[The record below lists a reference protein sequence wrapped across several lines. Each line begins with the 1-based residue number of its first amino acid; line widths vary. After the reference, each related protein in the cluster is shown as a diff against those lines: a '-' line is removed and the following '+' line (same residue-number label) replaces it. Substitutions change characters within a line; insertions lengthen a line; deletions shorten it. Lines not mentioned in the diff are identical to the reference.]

1 MAVTVNI
8 YPNFL
13 ELLATAAI
21 NLQSDTLKVALLTT
35 AATFS
40 SADTGVEDVSANEV
54 AAAGY
59 SAGGTSLTGT
69 SISTSNSLLTLSA
82 DNAVWE
88 DSTID
93 AGAAVLYDSTADDQ
107 LIAFIDFGEELSSTD
122 DSFTVDWNVD
132 GVLTIGVS

>member
-35 AATFS
+35 AATYN
-40 SADTGVEDVSANEV
+40 SADTGVIDVSTNEV

-59 SAGGTSLTGT
+59 SAGGTTLTGT
-69 SISTSNSLLTLSA
+69 SISTSNNLLTLSA
-82 DNAVWE
+82 DTAVWE

-93 AGAAVLYDSTADDQ
+93 AVLS
-107 LIAFIDFGEELSSTD
+107 
-122 DSFTVDWNVD
+122 
-132 GVLTIGVS
+132 